1 MELQNVEFFIIDLV
15 VKVNCYTLFKIWE
28 IWMASKIQV
37 SEFMLF
43 LPPKSVVCT
52 YGQFLYIKILFY
64 LSHFSPGR
72 MTNEFACLRI
82 LLQNCWSLIW
92 RSLGS
97 ACFSLKKIRV
107 CMVSKEVCRRYVSQ
121 TASIYVIQ
129 QWVFSSGQSSKQ
141 MSQLLGHAGNIH

>member
-64 LSHFSPGR
+64 LSRFSP
-72 MTNEFACLRI
+72 
-82 LLQNCWSLIW
+82 
-92 RSLGS
+92 RSHDEW
-97 ACFSLKKIRV
+97 V
-107 CMVSKEVCRRYVSQ
+107 CMP
-121 TASIYVIQ
+121 
-129 QWVFSSGQSSKQ
+129 
-141 MSQLLGHAGNIH
+141 